1 MTTVSRPNREALDHA
16 LNIFR
21 DAMRPFIVRHLRR
34 VPGTTVEEA
43 IKRSLPHQKVVRFE
57 QNLRDNAGDVAACI
71 DVNDFPHLVQ
81 RNWRDTFDTAFGNAN
96 TVTPALWLIADG
108 RNQTAHPGSHDLEP
122 EFVRTQLFHIS
133 DLLERIS
140 APEQAGAITE
150 IRNNLTAPATEA
162 ANTPAVTP
170 APTSQGELIATPKRT
185 SDSLK
190 PWREVIPPTRDV
202 AEGAFQQAEFMADL
216 QQVFDGRAEA
226 TIYGHPF
233 NFFSQTY
240 ITPGL
245 RILMVNALR
254 RLSGE
259 GGDPVIQT
267 KTGFGGGKTHS
278 LIALLHLVQ
287 NYDALLNSPTNS
299 EHEHIASEIREI
311 SETAGVQP
319 DRGAT
324 AAVAVLDG
332 AYLATSDVEITD
344 NGDPLNTLWSVM
356 AYQLGGQ
363 AAYDIIGNA
372 ARQGTAPGGAQL
384 DQLFEHIGPCLILM
398 DELVAYARNAT
409 AEQRDRIYTF
419 MQALTQSARRSRT
432 TALVVTLPES
442 SLETGGPTGD
452 EALARLENILGRA
465 EAIWEPLA
473 VNEAFEV
480 VRRRLFGQVTDTA
493 ERNRTCEAFVNMYGN
508 SRREYPAH
516 VGEQRYLERM
526 KACYPIHPEV
536 FDRLYSD
543 WSSIPRFQRTRG
555 VLRMLSTCVSRLYRD
570 QSPSPLIM
578 PGDLPLGDPQLAS
591 EFDQLLPGHWAPVLS
606 EIDSDNGRT
615 DLIDGTSQR
624 FQEVGGAARRVAR
637 AVFLGSATSGA
648 TRGIDRRSVH
658 LAAVRPTEGV
668 PRYNEALERMVG
680 DLYYLYHA
688 DDRYYFHAEE
698 NLNKVAS
705 DRKDTLDPALV
716 DEKIIA
722 ELKNA
727 VGRRSD
733 VIVCPLDTAAV
744 SNADVARLIVL
755 SPAQS
760 LSNRASEP
768 DDAGPAALELL
779 RHRGDA
785 MRVNPNTLLFLATR
799 KDEIR
804 VLRDTTRTW
813 MAWQSINS
821 GDEDSGFQAIPNLTG
836 ERRRQ
841 VNGSLR
847 AAETARRNALVRA
860 YRWAMAP
867 YQPDPQQADAYTMNS
882 WQTGTAAQ
890 DNPGD
895 IVNSALDTLRK
906 EEALLDEVTPGALE
920 GMLQRYFWDN
930 RHDHI
935 AVKDLW
941 DALTRNV
948 YLFRLPN
955 RTVLE
960 QSIIA
965 GVAEGKFGY
974 VDGHDSG
981 EYLGRLR
988 FREPMDNATLPLPGL
1003 VVNPVMAE
1011 LEQEKRIQAVP
1022 VQEPT
1027 EDATTT
1033 NGGYTP
1039 EPQPDDEDDDGT
1051 SQPAT
1056 YTTRPRRVVARK
1068 TVEYDVAMY
1077 DFNQLRDEIIRN
1089 LRNDGGNVT
1098 VEVIISAEKTDG
1110 FSESITRAVRENSI
1124 QMELD
1129 FSESDHAP
1137 EP

>member
-1 MTTVSRPNREALDHA
+1 MTTVSRPNREALDRS

-21 DAMRPFIVRHLRR
+21 DAMRPFIVRNLRR
-34 VPGTTVEEA
+34 VSGTTAEES
-43 IKRSLPHQKVVRFE
+43 IRRSLPTRKVAHFE
-57 QNLRDNAGDVAACI
+57 QSLRNQGGDIAASI

-81 RNWRDTFDTAFGNAN
+81 HNWRAAFDAPFDNAS
-96 TVTPALWLIADG
+96 TITPTLWLIADG
-108 RNQTAHPGSHDLEP
+108 RNQAAHPGNSDLEL
-122 EFVRTQLFHIS
+122 EYARTQLYHIV
-133 DLLERIS
+133 DLLERIN
-140 APEQAGAITE
+140 APDQARAVSE
-150 IRNNLTAPATEA
+150 IRDNLGATDTEVANPAISATR
-162 ANTPAVTP
+162 
-170 APTSQGELIATPKRT
+170 GELIALHKRT
-185 SDSLK
+185 NGNLK

-216 QQVFDGRAEA
+216 QQVFDGRAET

-245 RILMVNALR
+245 RVLMVNTLR
-254 RLSGE
+254 RLAGN

-278 LIALLHLVQ
+278 LIALLHLAQ
-287 NYDALLNSPTNS
+287 NYDALLNPPANS
-299 EHEHIASEIREI
+299 EHERIASEIKDI
-311 SETAGVQP
+311 AETAGVP
-319 DRGAT
+319 PERGAA

-332 AYLATSDVEITD
+332 AYLATSDAGVTE
-344 NGDPLNTLWSVM
+344 GGEPLNTLWSVM
-356 AYQLGGQ
+356 AYQLGGE

-372 ARQGTAPGGAQL
+372 ARQGTAPGGSQL
-384 DQLFEHIGPCLILM
+384 DQLLEHVGPCLILM

-465 EAIWEPLA
+465 EAVWEPLA

-480 VRRRLFGQVTDTA
+480 VRRRLFGQVIDTA
-493 ERNRTCEAFVNMYGN
+493 ERDRTCEAFASMYGN
-508 SRREYPAH
+508 SRREYPTN
-516 VGEQRYLERM
+516 VSEQRYLERM

-555 VLRMLSTCVSRLYRD
+555 VLRMMSTCVSRIYRD
-570 QSPSPLIM
+570 QSASPLIM

-591 EFDQLLPGHWAPVLS
+591 EFDQLLPGNWSPVLS

-637 AVFLGSATSGA
+637 AIFLGSATSGA
-648 TRGIDRRSVH
+648 TRGIDRRSIH
-658 LAAVRPTEGV
+658 LAAIRPNEGV
-668 PRYNEALERMVG
+668 PRYNEVLERMVG
-680 DLYYLYHA
+680 NLYYLYHA

-705 DRKDTLDPALV
+705 DRMDALDPELV
-716 DEKIIA
+716 DQKIID
-722 ELKNA
+722 ELKSA
-727 VGRRSD
+727 VGRRVE
-733 VIVCPLDTAAV
+733 VIVCPDGTANV
-744 SNADVARLIVL
+744 PESDVVRLIVL
-755 SPAQS
+755 SPTQS
-760 LSNRASEP
+760 MSSRASEP
-768 DDAGPAALELL
+768 DDAEPAAMELL
-779 RHRGDA
+779 QQRGDA
-785 MRVNPNTLLFLATR
+785 QRVNRNTLFFLAAR
-799 KDEIR
+799 KDEVR

-867 YQPDPQQADAYTMNS
+867 YQPDPQQSDAYTMQS

-895 IVNSALDTLRK
+895 IINSTLETFRK
-906 EEALLDEVTPGALE
+906 EEALLDTLNPGALE
-920 GMLQRYFWDN
+920 GTLQRYYWNDS
-930 RHDHI
+930 DHVR
-935 AVKDLW
+935 VKDLW
-941 DALTRNV
+941 DTLTQNV

-960 QSIIA
+960 RCIIA
-965 GVAEGKFGY
+965 GVAEGRFGY
-974 VDGHDSG
+974 AEGHDG
-981 EYLGRLR
+981 NDYQGNLR
-988 FREPMDNATLPLPGL
+988 FKESMDNVNLPLTGL
-1003 VVNPVMAE
+1003 LVNSVMTE
-1011 LEQEKRIQAVP
+1011 LEQEKRMQTASEPIQKPDGPDIV
-1022 VQEPT
+1022 
-1027 EDATTT
+1027 
-1033 NGGYTP
+1033 G
-1039 EPQPDDEDDDGT
+1039 PQHGDPDEDYGIAK
-1051 SQPAT
+1051 PVT
-1056 YTTRPRRVVARK
+1056 YTTRPRQVVARK
-1068 TVEYDVAMY
+1068 TVESDVAMY

-1089 LRNDGGNVT
+1089 LRNDGGDVT
-1098 VEVIISAEKTDG
+1098 VEVIIRADKTYG
-1110 FSESITRAVRENSI
+1110 FSESITRAVRENSA
-1124 QMELD
+1124 QLDLD
-1129 FSESDHAP
+1129 FSESDYAP

>member
-1 MTTVSRPNREALDHA
+1 MTTVSRPNREALDEA

-21 DAMRPFIVRHLRR
+21 DAMRPFIVRHLRQ
-34 VPGTTVEEA
+34 VPGATVEEA
-43 IKRSLPHQKVVRFE
+43 IKRSLPDRKVVYFQ
-57 QNLRDNAGDVAACI
+57 QNLGNKGGNIAASI

-81 RNWRDTFDTAFGNAN
+81 RNWHETFAAPFNNAS
-96 TVTPALWLIADG
+96 TIRPSLWLIADG
-108 RNQTAHPGSHDLEP
+108 RNQTAHPGDSDLET
-122 EFVRTQLFHIS
+122 EYVRTQLFHIA
-133 DLLERIS
+133 DLLERINT
-140 APEQAGAITE
+140 PEQAGAVSK
-150 IRNNLTAPATEA
+150 IRNNLTATVTEA
-162 ANTPAVTP
+162 AQEPLVAAMPEDQDEHT
-170 APTSQGELIATPKRT
+170 APPRRPNGN
-185 SDSLK
+185 LK

-216 QQVFDGRAEA
+216 QQVFDGRAET

-233 NFFSQTY
+233 NFFGQTY

-245 RILMVNALR
+245 RVLMVNTLR
-254 RLSGE
+254 RLTGN

-278 LIALLHLVQ
+278 LIALLHLAQ
-287 NYDALLNSPTNS
+287 NYDALLNPPANS
-299 EHEHIASEIREI
+299 EHERIALEIREI
-311 SETAGVQP
+311 AETAGIP
-319 DRGAT
+319 SAAGAP

-332 AYLATSDVEITD
+332 AYLSTSDAGVTE
-344 NGDPLNTLWSVM
+344 NGEPLNTLWGVM

-372 ARQGTAPGGAQL
+372 ARQGTAPGGSQL
-384 DQLFEHIGPCLILM
+384 DQLLEHAGPCLILM

-419 MQALTQSARRSRT
+419 MQALTQSARRSQT

-442 SLETGGPTGD
+442 SLETGGSTGD

-465 EAIWEPLA
+465 EAVWEPLA

-480 VRRRLFGQVTDTA
+480 VRRRLFGQVIHTA
-493 ERNRTCEAFVNMYGN
+493 ERDRTCEAFVSMYGN
-508 SRREYPAH
+508 SRREYPAN
-516 VGEQRYLERM
+516 VSEQRYLERM

-555 VLRMLSTCVSRLYRD
+555 VLRMMSTCVSRLYRD
-570 QSPSPLIM
+570 QSASPLIM

-591 EFDQLLPGHWAPVLS
+591 EFDQLLSGHWGPVLS

-637 AVFLGSATSGA
+637 AIFLGSATSGA
-648 TRGIDRRSVH
+648 TRGIDRRSIH
-658 LAAVRPTEGV
+658 LAAIRPGEGV

-705 DRKDTLDPALV
+705 DRKDALDPQLV
-716 DEKIIA
+716 DRKIID
-722 ELKNA
+722 ELKSA
-727 VGRRSD
+727 VSRRAE
-733 VIVCPLDTAAV
+733 VIVCPDDTATVPESDAV
-744 SNADVARLIVL
+744 RLIVL

-768 DDAGPAALELL
+768 DDAEPAAMELL
-779 RHRGDA
+779 KQRGDA
-785 MRVNPNTLLFLATR
+785 LRVNRNTLIFLAAR
-799 KDEIR
+799 KDEVR
-804 VLRDTTRTW
+804 VLRDATRTW

-821 GDEDSGFQAIPNLTG
+821 GDEDSGFQAIPNITG

-860 YRWAMAP
+860 YRWAIAP
-867 YQPDPQQADAYTMNS
+867 YQPDPQQSDAYTIQS
-882 WQTGTAAQ
+882 WQTGTAAL

-895 IVNSALDTLRK
+895 IITSTLETFRK
-906 EEALLDEVTPGALE
+906 EEALLETLNPGALD
-920 GMLQRYFWDN
+920 GLLQHYYWDD
-930 RHDHI
+930 RDHI
-935 AVKDLW
+935 QVKDLW
-941 DALTRNV
+941 NALTQNV
-948 YLFRLPN
+948 FMFRLPN

-965 GVAEGKFGY
+965 GLAEGRFGY
-974 VDGHDSG
+974 ADGHDG
-981 EYLGRLR
+981 NEYQGNLR
-988 FREPMDNATLPLPGL
+988 FRESLDNVSLPLAGL
-1003 VVNPVMAE
+1003 LVNPVMAE
-1011 LEQEKRIQAVP
+1011 LEQEKRIQTV
-1022 VQEPT
+1022 
-1027 EDATTT
+1027 
-1033 NGGYTP
+1033 P
-1039 EPQPDDEDDDGT
+1039 EPPHKPDDPDITEPQLDDPDDDDGIAK
-1051 SQPAT
+1051 PAT
-1056 YTTRPRRVVARK
+1056 YTTRPRHVVARK
-1068 TVEYDVAMY
+1068 TVESDVTMY

-1089 LRNDGGNVT
+1089 LRNDGGDVT
-1098 VEVIISAEKTDG
+1098 VEVIIRADKTDG
-1110 FSESITRAVRENSI
+1110 FSESITRAVRENSA
-1124 QMELD
+1124 QLELD

>member
-1 MTTVSRPNREALDHA
+1 MTTVSRPNREALDEA

-21 DAMRPFIVRHLRR
+21 DAMRPFIVRHLRQ
-34 VPGTTVEEA
+34 VPGATVEEA
-43 IKRSLPHQKVVRFE
+43 VKRSLPDRKVVYFE
-57 QNLRDNAGDVAACI
+57 QNLGNKGGNIAASI

-81 RNWRDTFDTAFGNAN
+81 RNWRDTFAMPFNNAN
-96 TVTPALWLIADG
+96 TITHALWLIADG
-108 RNQTAHPGSHDLEP
+108 WNQTAHPGDSDLET
-122 EFVRTQLFHIS
+122 EYVRTQLFHIA
-133 DLLERIS
+133 DLLERIN
-140 APEQAGAITE
+140 APEQAGVVSK
-150 IRNNLTAPATEA
+150 IRNNLTATATEA
-162 ANTPAVTP
+162 EQAPLVAAMPANQDEPT
-170 APTSQGELIATPKRT
+170 APPRRANGN
-185 SDSLK
+185 LK

-216 QQVFDGRAEA
+216 QQVFDGRAET

-233 NFFSQTY
+233 NFFGQTY

-245 RILMVNALR
+245 RVLMVNTLR
-254 RLSGE
+254 RLAGN

-278 LIALLHLVQ
+278 LIALLHLAQ
-287 NYDALLNSPTNS
+287 NYDALLNPPANS
-299 EHEHIASEIREI
+299 EHERIALEIRDI
-311 SETAGVQP
+311 AETASVPSAG
-319 DRGAT
+319 GAP

-332 AYLATSDVEITD
+332 AYLATSDAGVTE
-344 NGDPLNTLWSVM
+344 NGEPLNTLWSVM

-372 ARQGTAPGGAQL
+372 ARQGTAPGGSQL
-384 DQLFEHIGPCLILM
+384 DQLLEHVGPCLILM

-419 MQALTQSARRSRT
+419 MQALTQSARRNQT

-442 SLETGGPTGD
+442 TLETGGPTGD

-465 EAIWEPLA
+465 EAVWEPLA

-480 VRRRLFGQVTDTA
+480 VRRRLFGQVVDTA
-493 ERNRTCEAFVNMYGN
+493 ERDRTCEAFVSMYGN
-508 SRREYPAH
+508 SRREYPAN
-516 VGEQRYLERM
+516 VSEQRYLERM

-555 VLRMLSTCVSRLYRD
+555 VLRMMSTCVSRLYRD
-570 QSPSPLIM
+570 QSASPLIM

-591 EFDQLLPGHWAPVLS
+591 EFDQLLSGHWGPVLS

-648 TRGIDRRSVH
+648 TRGIDRRSIH
-658 LAAVRPTEGV
+658 LAAIRPGEGV

-705 DRKDTLDPALV
+705 DRKDALDPQLV
-716 DEKIIA
+716 DKKIID
-722 ELKNA
+722 ELKSA
-727 VGRRSD
+727 VSRRAE
-733 VIVCPLDTAAV
+733 VIVCPDDTATV
-744 SNADVARLIVL
+744 PESDTVRLIVL

-760 LSNRASEP
+760 SSNRASEP
-768 DDAGPAALELL
+768 DDAEPATLELL
-779 RHRGDA
+779 RQRGDA
-785 MRVNPNTLLFLATR
+785 QRVNRNTLIFLAPR
-799 KDEIR
+799 KDEVR
-804 VLRDTTRTW
+804 VLRDATRTW
-813 MAWQSINS
+813 MAWQSIHS
-821 GDEDSGFQAIPNLTG
+821 GDEDSGFQAIPNLAG

-867 YQPDPQQADAYTMNS
+867 YQPDPQQSDAYTMKS
-882 WQTGTAAQ
+882 WQTETAAQ

-895 IVNSALDTLRK
+895 IITSAFDTFRQ
-906 EEALLDEVTPGALE
+906 EEALLEALNPVALA
-920 GMLQRYFWDN
+920 GMLQRYYWDV
-930 RHDHI
+930 RDHVQ
-935 AVKDLW
+935 VKDFW
-941 DALTRNV
+941 DALTQNV
-948 YLFRLPN
+948 FMFRLPN

-965 GVAEGKFGY
+965 GVAEGRYGY
-974 VDGHDSG
+974 ADGHDG
-981 EYLGRLR
+981 NEYQGNLR
-988 FREPMDNATLPLPGL
+988 FRESMDNVSLPLPGL
-1003 VVNPVMAE
+1003 LVNPVMAE
-1011 LEQEKRIQAVP
+1011 LEQEKRIQTAPDP
-1022 VQEPT
+1022 VQKP
-1027 EDATTT
+1027 DNPDIAD
-1033 NGGYTP
+1033 
-1039 EPQPDDEDDDGT
+1039 PQPDDPDDDGGT
-1051 SQPAT
+1051 AKPTA
-1056 YTTRPRRVVARK
+1056 YTTRPRHVVARK
-1068 TVEYDVAMY
+1068 TVESDVAMY

-1089 LRNDGGNVT
+1089 LRNDGGDVK
-1098 VEVIISAEKTDG
+1098 VEIIIQADKTDG
-1110 FSESITRAVRENSI
+1110 FSESITRAIRENSV
-1124 QMELD
+1124 QLELD
-1129 FSESDHAP
+1129 FSESDYAP

>member
-1 MTTVSRPNREALDHA
+1 MTTVSRPNREALDEA

-34 VPGTTVEEA
+34 VPGATIEEA
-43 IKRSLPHQKVVRFE
+43 IKRSLPARKVLHFE
-57 QNLRDNAGDVAACI
+57 QNLSSKGGDIAASI
-71 DVNDFPHLVQ
+71 DVNDFPYLVK
-81 RNWRDTFDTAFGNAN
+81 RNWRDTFAAAFGNTRAI
-96 TVTPALWLIADG
+96 THALWLIADG
-108 RNQTAHPGSHDLEP
+108 RNQTAHPGTSDLES
-122 EFVRTQLFHIS
+122 EYVRTQLFHIADS
-133 DLLERIS
+133 LEQIN
-140 APEQAGAITE
+140 APEQARSVTA
-150 IRNNLTAPATEA
+150 IRNNLTVTATEA
-162 ANTPAVTP
+162 AGTPPVTP
-170 APTSQGELIATPKRT
+170 MPTNQCELIAPLQGPNG
-185 SDSLK
+185 SLK
-190 PWREVIPPTRDV
+190 PWRQGIPPTRDV
-202 AEGAFQQAEFMADL
+202 AEGAYQQAEFMADL

-240 ITPGL
+240 VTPGL
-245 RILMVNALR
+245 RTLMVNTLR
-254 RLSGE
+254 RLIGE

-287 NYDALLNSPTNS
+287 NYDALLNPPANS
-299 EHEHIASEIREI
+299 EHERTSEEI
-311 SETAGVQP
+311 NEITEAAGVTLQK
-319 DRGAT
+319 GA
-324 AAVAVLDG
+324 ASSVAVLDG
-332 AYLATSDVEITD
+332 TYLATTDVGITES
-344 NGDPLNTLWSVM
+344 GDPLNTLWSVM

-372 ARQGTAPGGAQL
+372 ARQETAPGGAQL
-384 DQLFEHIGPCLILM
+384 DQLFEHVGPCLILM

-409 AEQRDRIYTF
+409 PEQRDRIYTF

-465 EAIWEPLA
+465 EAVWEPLA

-480 VRRRLFGQVTDTA
+480 VRRRLFGQVTDIV
-493 ERNRTCEAFVNMYGN
+493 ERDRTCEAFVSMYGN

-516 VGEQRYLERM
+516 VGEQRYLDRM

-555 VLRMLSTCVSRLYRD
+555 VLRMMSTCVSRLYRD
-570 QSPSPLIM
+570 QSASPLIM
-578 PGDLPLGDPQLAS
+578 PGDLPLSDPQLAN
-591 EFDQLLPGHWAPVLS
+591 EFDQLLPGQWAPVLS

-637 AVFLGSATSGA
+637 AIFLGSATSGA

-658 LAAVRPTEGV
+658 LATVRPGEGV

-705 DRKDTLDPALV
+705 DRKDAFDPALV
-716 DEKIIA
+716 DERIIA
-722 ELKNA
+722 ELNNA

-733 VIVCPLDTAAV
+733 VMICPQD
-744 SNADVARLIVL
+744 SADVPESDTVRLVVL
-755 SPAQS
+755 SPSQS

-779 RHRGDA
+779 RQRGDA
-785 MRVNPNTLLFLATR
+785 MRVNRNTLLFLVGR

-804 VLRDTTRTW
+804 VLRDATRTW

-847 AAETARRNALVRA
+847 AAETSRRNALVRA

-867 YQPDPQQADAYTMNS
+867 YQLDPQQADTFTMNS

-890 DNPGD
+890 DSAGD
-895 IVNSALDTLRK
+895 IFNSDLDTFRK
-906 EEALLDEVTPGALE
+906 EEALLDEIKPSALQ
-920 GMLQRYFWDN
+920 GMLQLYFWDD
-930 RHDHI
+930 HDHI
-935 AVKDLW
+935 RVNDLW
-941 DALTRNV
+941 DTLTRNV

-955 RTVLE
+955 RAVLE
-960 QSIIA
+960 QCIIA
-965 GVAEGKFGY
+965 GVAEGQFGY
-974 VDGHDSG
+974 AEGHDG
-981 EYLGRLR
+981 NEYRGSLR
-988 FREPMDNATLPLPGL
+988 FREPMADAALLLAGL
-1003 VVNPVMAE
+1003 LLNPVMAE
-1011 LEQEKRIQAVP
+1011 LEQEKRRQGAP

-1027 EDATTT
+1027 DTIGTDDDTTDPKPD
-1033 NGGYTP
+1033 G
-1039 EPQPDDEDDDGT
+1039 PDDGIAK
-1051 SQPAT
+1051 PAT
-1056 YTTRPRRVVARK
+1056 YTTRPRQVVARK
-1068 TVEYDVAMY
+1068 TVESDVSMY

-1089 LRNDGGNVT
+1089 LRNDGGDVT
-1098 VEVIISAEKTDG
+1098 VEVIIRADKTEG
-1110 FSESITRAVRENSI
+1110 FSESITRAIRENSV
-1124 QMELD
+1124 QLELD
-1129 FSESDHAP
+1129 FTESDYVP
-1137 EP
+1137 EA

>member
-1 MTTVSRPNREALDHA
+1 MTTVSRPSREALDEA

-21 DAMRPFIVRHLRR
+21 DAMRPFIVRHLRQ
-34 VPGTTVEEA
+34 VSGATVEEA
-43 IKRSLPHQKVVRFE
+43 IKRSLPDRKVVYFE
-57 QNLRDNAGDVAACI
+57 QNLGNKDGNIAASI

-81 RNWRDTFDTAFGNAN
+81 RNWRETFAAPFGNAN
-96 TVTPALWLIADG
+96 TITPALWLIADG
-108 RNQTAHPGSHDLEP
+108 RNQTAHPGDSDLET
-122 EFVRTQLFHIS
+122 EYVRTQLFHIA
-133 DLLERIS
+133 DLLERIN
-140 APEQAGAITE
+140 APEQAGAVSK
-150 IRNNLTAPATEA
+150 IRNNLTATATEA
-162 ANTPAVTP
+162 AQAPLVTAMPANQDE
-170 APTSQGELIATPKRT
+170 PTAQPKRT
-185 SDSLK
+185 NGNLK

-245 RILMVNALR
+245 QILMVNTLR
-254 RLSGE
+254 RLAGN

-278 LIALLHLVQ
+278 LIALLHLAQ
-287 NYDALLNSPTNS
+287 NYDALLNPPANS
-299 EHEHIASEIREI
+299 EHERIALEIRDI
-311 SETAGVQP
+311 AETASVPSAG
-319 DRGAT
+319 GAA

-332 AYLATSDVEITD
+332 AYLATSDAGVTE
-344 NGDPLNTLWSVM
+344 NGEPLNTLWAVM

-372 ARQGTAPGGAQL
+372 AKQGTAPGGSQL
-384 DQLFEHIGPCLILM
+384 DQLLEHVGPCLILM

-465 EAIWEPLA
+465 EAVWEPLA

-480 VRRRLFGQVTDTA
+480 VRRRLFGQVIDTA
-493 ERNRTCEAFVNMYGN
+493 ERDRTCEAFVSMYGN
-508 SRREYPAH
+508 SRREYPAN
-516 VGEQRYLERM
+516 VSEQRYLERM

-555 VLRMLSTCVSRLYRD
+555 VLRMMSTCVSRLYRD
-570 QSPSPLIM
+570 QSASPLIM

-591 EFDQLLPGHWAPVLS
+591 EFDQLLSGHWGPVLS

-637 AVFLGSATSGA
+637 AIFLGSATSGA
-648 TRGIDRRSVH
+648 TRGIDRRSIH
-658 LAAVRPTEGV
+658 LAAIRPNEGV

-705 DRKDTLDPALV
+705 DRKDALDPQLV
-716 DEKIIA
+716 DRKIVD
-722 ELKNA
+722 ELKSA
-727 VGRRSD
+727 VGRRAE
-733 VIVCPLDTAAV
+733 VIVCPEDTTAV
-744 SNADVARLIVL
+744 PESDVVRLIVL
-755 SPAQS
+755 SPSQS
-760 LSNRASEP
+760 LTNRASEP
-768 DDAGPAALELL
+768 NDAEPATLELL

-785 MRVNPNTLLFLATR
+785 HRVNPNTLLFIAAR
-799 KDEIR
+799 KDEVR
-804 VLRDTTRTW
+804 VLRDATRTW

-867 YQPDPQQADAYTMNS
+867 YQPDPQQSDAYTMKS

-895 IVNSALDTLRK
+895 IITSALETFRK
-906 EEALLDEVTPGALE
+906 EEALLDALNPGTLE
-920 GMLQRYFWDN
+920 GMLQRYYWDD
-930 RHDHI
+930 RDHVQ
-935 AVKDLW
+935 VKELW
-941 DALTRNV
+941 DALTQNV
-948 YLFRLPN
+948 HMFRLSN

-960 QSIIA
+960 QCIIA
-965 GVAEGKFGY
+965 GVAEGRFGY
-974 VDGHDSG
+974 AEGHDG
-981 EYLGRLR
+981 NEYQGNLR
-988 FREPMDNATLPLPGL
+988 FRESMDNVNLPLTGL
-1003 VVNPVMAE
+1003 LVNPVMAE
-1011 LEQEKRIQAVP
+1011 LEQEKRIQA
-1022 VQEPT
+1022 
-1027 EDATTT
+1027 
-1033 NGGYTP
+1033 TP
-1039 EPQPDDEDDDGT
+1039 DPPQKPDDPHITDPQPDDSDDDDGIAK
-1051 SQPAT
+1051 PPT
-1056 YTTRPRRVVARK
+1056 YTTRPRHVVARK
-1068 TVEYDVAMY
+1068 IVESDAAMY

-1089 LRNDGGNVT
+1089 LRNDGGDVT
-1098 VEVIISAEKTDG
+1098 VEVIIRADKTDG
-1110 FSESITRAVRENSI
+1110 FSESITRAVRENSA
-1124 QMELD
+1124 QLEFD

>member
-1 MTTVSRPNREALDHA
+1 MTTVSRPCREALDEA

-21 DAMRPFIVRHLRR
+21 DAMRPFIVRHLRQ
-34 VPGTTVEEA
+34 VSGATVEEA
-43 IKRSLPHQKVVRFE
+43 IKRSLPDRKVVYFE
-57 QNLRDNAGDVAACI
+57 QNLGDKGGNIAASI

-81 RNWRDTFDTAFGNAN
+81 RNWRETFAAPFNNAN
-96 TVTPALWLIADG
+96 TITPSLWLIADG
-108 RNQTAHPGSHDLEP
+108 RNQTAHPGDSDLET
-122 EFVRTQLFHIS
+122 EYVRTQLFHIA
-133 DLLERIS
+133 DLLERIN
-140 APEQAGAITE
+140 APEQAGAVSK
-150 IRNNLTAPATEA
+150 IRNNLTATATEA
-162 ANTPAVTP
+162 AQ
-170 APTSQGELIATPKRT
+170 APLVAAMPEDQDEHTAPPRRPNGN
-185 SDSLK
+185 LK

-216 QQVFDGRAEA
+216 QQVFDGRAET

-233 NFFSQTY
+233 NFFGQTY

-245 RILMVNALR
+245 RTLMVNTLR
-254 RLSGE
+254 RLAGK

-278 LIALLHLVQ
+278 LIALLHLAQ
-287 NYDALLNSPTNS
+287 NYDALLNPPANS
-299 EHEHIASEIREI
+299 EHERVALEIREMA
-311 SETAGVQP
+311 ETAGVP
-319 DRGAT
+319 SAGGAP

-332 AYLATSDVEITD
+332 AYLSTSDAGVTG
-344 NGDPLNTLWSVM
+344 NGEPLNTLWGVM

-372 ARQGTAPGGAQL
+372 ARQGTAPGGSQL
-384 DQLFEHIGPCLILM
+384 DQLLEHVGPCLILM

-419 MQALTQSARRSRT
+419 MQALTQSARRSQT

-442 SLETGGPTGD
+442 SLETGGSTGD
-452 EALARLENILGRA
+452 EVLARLENILGRA
-465 EAIWEPLA
+465 EAVWEPLA

-480 VRRRLFGQVTDTA
+480 VRRRLFGQVIDTA
-493 ERNRTCEAFVNMYGN
+493 ERDRTCEAFVSMYGN
-508 SRREYPAH
+508 SRREYPAN
-516 VGEQRYLERM
+516 VSEQRYLERM

-555 VLRMLSTCVSRLYRD
+555 VLRMMSTCVSRLYRD
-570 QSPSPLIM
+570 QSASPLIM

-591 EFDQLLPGHWAPVLS
+591 EFDQLLSGHWGPVLS

-637 AVFLGSATSGA
+637 AIFLGSATSGA
-648 TRGIDRRSVH
+648 TRGIDRRSIH
-658 LAAVRPTEGV
+658 LAAIRPGEGV

-705 DRKDTLDPALV
+705 DRKDALDPQLV
-716 DEKIIA
+716 DRKIID
-722 ELKNA
+722 ELKSA
-727 VGRRSD
+727 VSRRAE
-733 VIVCPLDTAAV
+733 VIVCPDDTATIPESDAV
-744 SNADVARLIVL
+744 RLIVL

-768 DDAGPAALELL
+768 DDAEPAAMELL
-779 RHRGDA
+779 KQRGDA
-785 MRVNPNTLLFLATR
+785 LRVNRNTLIFLAAR
-799 KDEIR
+799 KDEVR
-804 VLRDTTRTW
+804 VLRDATRTW

-821 GDEDSGFQAIPNLTG
+821 GDEDSSFQAIPNITG

-867 YQPDPQQADAYTMNS
+867 YQPDPQQSDAYTMQS
-882 WQTGTAAQ
+882 WQTGTAAL

-895 IVNSALDTLRK
+895 IITGTLETFRK
-906 EEALLDEVTPGALE
+906 EEALLETLNPGALD
-920 GMLQRYFWDN
+920 GLLQHYYWDD
-930 RHDHI
+930 RDHVR
-935 AVKDLW
+935 VKDLW
-941 DALTRNV
+941 NALTQNV
-948 YLFRLPN
+948 FMFRLPN

-965 GVAEGKFGY
+965 GLAEGRFGY
-974 VDGHDSG
+974 ADGHDG
-981 EYLGRLR
+981 NEYQGNLR
-988 FREPMDNATLPLPGL
+988 FRESTDNVSLPLTGL
-1003 VVNPVMAE
+1003 LVDPVMAE
-1011 LEQEKRIQAVP
+1011 LEQEKRIQTAPAPPQKPDVP
-1022 VQEPT
+1022 DIIDT
-1027 EDATTT
+1027 
-1033 NGGYTP
+1033 
-1039 EPQPDDEDDDGT
+1039 QPDDPDDDGGIAK
-1051 SQPAT
+1051 PAT
-1056 YTTRPRRVVARK
+1056 YTTRPRHVVARK
-1068 TVEYDVAMY
+1068 TIESDVAMY

-1089 LRNDGGNVT
+1089 LRNDGGNVK
-1098 VEVIISAEKTDG
+1098 VEVVIQADKTDG
-1110 FSESITRAVRENSI
+1110 FSESITRAIRENSA
-1124 QMELD
+1124 QLELE
-1129 FSESDHAP
+1129 FSESDYAP

>member
-1 MTTVSRPNREALDHA
+1 MTTVSRPNREALDDA

-34 VPGTTVEEA
+34 VPGATVEEA
-43 IKRSLPHQKVVRFE
+43 IKRSLPDRKSVHFE
-57 QNLRDNAGDVAACI
+57 QNLGNRAGDITASI

-81 RNWRDTFDTAFGNAN
+81 RNWRETFATPFGNAN
-96 TVTPALWLIADG
+96 TITPALWLIADG
-108 RNQTAHPGSHDLEP
+108 RNQTAHPGTSDLEI
-122 EFVRTQLFHIS
+122 EYVRTQLFHIA
-133 DLLERIS
+133 DLLERIN
-140 APEQAGAITE
+140 APGQAEAVSE
-150 IRNNLTAPATEA
+150 IRNNLTATATEVSPVAPMPASQDEPAT
-162 ANTPAVTP
+162 P
-170 APTSQGELIATPKRT
+170 PKRT
-185 SDSLK
+185 NGNLK

-216 QQVFDGRAEA
+216 QQVFDGSAE
-226 TIYGHPF
+226 TSIYGHPF

-245 RILMVNALR
+245 RVLMVNTLR
-254 RLSGE
+254 RLAGR

-278 LIALLHLVQ
+278 LIALLHLAQ
-287 NYDALLNSPTNS
+287 NYDALLNPPANS
-299 EHEHIASEIREI
+299 EHERVALEIREI
-311 SETAGVQP
+311 AETAGVLST
-319 DRGAT
+319 DGA
-324 AAVAVLDG
+324 AADVAVLDG
-332 AYLATSDVEITD
+332 AYLATSDAGVTE
-344 NGDPLNTLWSVM
+344 NGDPLNTLWGVM

-384 DQLFEHIGPCLILM
+384 DQLLEHIGPCLILM

-432 TALVVTLPES
+432 TALVVTLPEN
-442 SLETGGPTGD
+442 SLETGGSTGD

-465 EAIWEPLA
+465 EAVWEPLA

-480 VRRRLFGQVTDTA
+480 VRRRLFGQVIDTA
-493 ERNRTCEAFVNMYGN
+493 ERDRTCEAFVSMYGN
-508 SRREYPAH
+508 SRREYPAN
-516 VGEQRYLERM
+516 VSEQRYLERM

-536 FDRLYSD
+536 FDRLYLD

-555 VLRMLSTCVSRLYRD
+555 VLRMMSTCVSRLYRD
-570 QSPSPLIM
+570 QSASPLIM
-578 PGDLPLGDPQLAS
+578 PGDLPLGDTQLAS
-591 EFDQLLPGHWAPVLS
+591 EFDQLLPGHWGPVLS

-624 FQEVGGAARRVAR
+624 FQEVGGAARRIAR
-637 AVFLGSATSGA
+637 AIFLGSATSGA

-658 LAAVRPTEGV
+658 LAAVRPNEGV
-668 PRYNEALERMVG
+668 PRYNEALDRMVG
-680 DLYYLYHA
+680 SLYYLYHA

-705 DRKDTLDPALV
+705 DRKDALDPTLV

-722 ELKNA
+722 ELKSA
-727 VGRRSD
+727 VGRRAD
-733 VIVCPLDTAAV
+733 VIVCPEDSAAV
-744 SNADVARLIVL
+744 PDTDAVRLIVL
-755 SPAQS
+755 PPAQS

-779 RHRGDA
+779 SQRGDA
-785 MRVNPNTLLFLATR
+785 KRVNPNTLLFLSAR
-799 KDEIR
+799 KDEVR
-804 VLRDTTRTW
+804 VLREATRTW

-821 GDEDSGFQAIPNLTG
+821 GDDDSGFQAISNLTG

-867 YQPDPQQADAYTMNS
+867 YQPDPQQADAYTMQS

-895 IVNSALDTLRK
+895 IINSALDTFRK
-906 EEALLDEVTPGALE
+906 EEALLETLNPGALDT
-920 GMLQRYFWDN
+920 MLQRYFWNN
-930 RHDHI
+930 RDHVR
-935 AVKDLW
+935 VKELW
-941 DALTRNV
+941 DALTQNV

-960 QSIIA
+960 QCIMS
-965 GVAEGKFGY
+965 GVAEGRFGY
-974 VDGHDSG
+974 AEGHDG
-981 EYLGRLR
+981 NEYQGSLR
-988 FREPMDNATLPLPGL
+988 FGEPMDDVNLPLAGL
-1003 VVNPVMAE
+1003 LVNPVMAE
-1011 LEQEKRIQAVP
+1011 LEQEKRMQAAP
-1022 VQEPT
+1022 VQEP
-1027 EDATTT
+1027 AQS
-1033 NGGYTP
+1033 GAGSHGYTTG
-1039 EPQPDDEDDDGT
+1039 PQPEDPDEGSST
-1051 SQPAT
+1051 TQPVT
-1056 YTTRPRRVVARK
+1056 YTTRPRHVVARK
-1068 TVEYDVAMY
+1068 TVESDVAMY

-1089 LRNDGGNVT
+1089 LRNDGGDVT
-1098 VEVIISAEKTDG
+1098 VEVIIRAAKDDG
-1110 FSESITRAVRENSI
+1110 FSESITRAVRENSN
-1124 QMELD
+1124 QLEFE
-1129 FSESDHAP
+1129 FSESDHVS

>member
-1 MTTVSRPNREALDHA
+1 MTTVSRPNREALDQA

-34 VPGTTVEEA
+34 GPGSTVEEA
-43 IKRSLPHQKVVRFE
+43 IKRSLPDQKVVRFE
-57 QNLRDNAGDVAACI
+57 QNLRDNAGDIAACI
-71 DVNDFPHLVQ
+71 DVNDFPNLVQ
-81 RNWRDTFDTAFGNAN
+81 RNWRDTFATTFGNAS
-96 TVTPALWLIADG
+96 TITHALWLIADG
-108 RNQTAHPGSHDLEP
+108 RNQTAHPGSYDLEP
-122 EFVRTQLFHIS
+122 EFVRMQLFHIA
-133 DLLERIS
+133 DLLERIN
-140 APEQAGAITE
+140 APAEATAVTE
-150 IRNNLTAPATEA
+150 IRNNLTATATEV
-162 ANTPAVTP
+162 ANTQEVTP
-170 APTSQGELIATPKRT
+170 APTAQGEIIATPKRA
-185 SDSLK
+185 SDRLK

-245 RILMVNALR
+245 RILMANTLR

-287 NYDALLNSPTNS
+287 NYDALLNPPSNS
-299 EHEHIASEIREI
+299 AHEQIASEISEI
-311 SETAGVQP
+311 AEAAGVP
-319 DRGAT
+319 PEHSTAT
-324 AAVAVLDG
+324 AVAVVDG
-332 AYLATSDVEITD
+332 AYLATSDAEVTE
-344 NGDPLNTLWSVM
+344 NGDPLNTLWAVM
-356 AYQLGGQ
+356 AHQLGGQ
-363 AAYDIIGNA
+363 AAYEIIGNA

-384 DQLFEHIGPCLILM
+384 DQLFEHVGPCLILM

-465 EAIWEPLA
+465 EAVWEPLA

-480 VRRRLFGQVTDTA
+480 VRRRLFGQVADTA
-493 ERNRTCEAFVNMYGN
+493 ERDRTCEAFVTMYSN

-555 VLRMLSTCVSRLYRD
+555 VLRMMSTCVSRLYRD
-570 QSPSPLIM
+570 QSTSPLIM

-591 EFDQLLPGHWAPVLS
+591 EFNQLLPGHWPPVIS

-615 DLIDGTSQR
+615 DLIDRTSQR

-637 AVFLGSATSGA
+637 GIFLGSATSGA

-658 LAAVRPTEGV
+658 LAAVRPVEGI

-705 DRKDTLDPALV
+705 DRKDALDPALV

-722 ELKNA
+722 DLKTA
-727 VGRRSD
+727 VGRRND
-733 VIVCPLDTAAV
+733 VIVCPPDSAAV
-744 SNADVARLIVL
+744 PDTDVVRLIVL
-755 SPAQS
+755 SPSQS

-768 DDAGPAALELL
+768 DDASPVALELL
-779 RHRGDA
+779 RQRGDA
-785 MRVNPNTLLFLATR
+785 KRVNSNTLIFLATR

-804 VLRDTTRTW
+804 VLRDATRTW
-813 MAWQSINS
+813 MAWHSIDN
-821 GDEDSGFQAIPNLTG
+821 GDEHSGFQAITNLTG

-847 AAETARRNALVRA
+847 AADTARRNALVRA
-860 YRWAMAP
+860 YRWAIAP
-867 YQPDPQQADAYTMNS
+867 YQSDPQQADAYTMS
-882 WQTGTAAQ
+882 IWQTVTAAQ

-895 IVNSALDTLRK
+895 IIKSALDTFRK
-906 EEALLDEVTPGALE
+906 EDALLDEISPSALD
-920 GMLQRYFWDN
+920 GMLQRYYWDD
-930 RHDHI
+930 HDHI
-935 AVKDLW
+935 RVNELW
-941 DALTRNV
+941 DTLTKYS
-948 YLFRLPN
+948 YLFRLPT
-955 RTVLE
+955 RTVLD

-965 GVAEGKFGY
+965 GVPEGKFGY
-974 VDGHDSG
+974 ADQYDDG
-981 EYLGRLR
+981 EYQGVLR
-988 FREPMDNATLPLPGL
+988 FREPMPDATLPLAGFL
-1003 VVNPVMAE
+1003 LNPVMAE
-1011 LEQEKRIQAVP
+1011 LEQEKRRQATV
-1022 VQEPT
+1022 VQEPKDPT
-1027 EDATTT
+1027 ETGNGCTTD
-1033 NGGYTP
+1033 P
-1039 EPQPDDEDDDGT
+1039 EPDEPSGDIT
-1051 SQPAT
+1051 QPAT

-1068 TVEYDVAMY
+1068 TVESDVAMY

-1089 LRNDGGNVT
+1089 LRNDGGSVT
-1098 VEVIISAEKTDG
+1098 VEVIISAEKTEG

-1124 QMELD
+1124 QLE
-1129 FSESDHAP
+1129 FNFTESDYAP

>member
-1 MTTVSRPNREALDHA
+1 
-16 LNIFR
+16 
-21 DAMRPFIVRHLRR
+21 
-34 VPGTTVEEA
+34 
-43 IKRSLPHQKVVRFE
+43 
-57 QNLRDNAGDVAACI
+57 
-71 DVNDFPHLVQ
+71 
-81 RNWRDTFDTAFGNAN
+81 
-96 TVTPALWLIADG
+96 
-108 RNQTAHPGSHDLEP
+108 
-122 EFVRTQLFHIS
+122 
-133 DLLERIS
+133 
-140 APEQAGAITE
+140 
-150 IRNNLTAPATEA
+150 
-162 ANTPAVTP
+162 
-170 APTSQGELIATPKRT
+170 
-185 SDSLK
+185 
-190 PWREVIPPTRDV
+190 
-202 AEGAFQQAEFMADL
+202 MADL

-245 RILMVNALR
+245 RILLVNTLR
-254 RLSGE
+254 RLSGK

-287 NYDALLNSPTNS
+287 NYDALLNPTTNS
-299 EHEHIASEIREI
+299 AHEQIASEIREFADA
-311 SETAGVQP
+311 AGVP
-319 DRGAT
+319 TELRSGT
-324 AAVAVLDG
+324 AVAVLDG
-332 AYLATSDVEITD
+332 AYLATSDAGVTE
-344 NGDPLNTLWSVM
+344 NGDPLNTLWAVM
-356 AYQLGGQ
+356 AHQLGGQ
-363 AAYDIIGNA
+363 SAYDIIGNA

-384 DQLFEHIGPCLILM
+384 DQLFEHVGPCLILM

-419 MQALTQSARRSRT
+419 MQALTQSARRSQT

-465 EAIWEPLA
+465 EAVWEPLA

-480 VRRRLFGQVTDTA
+480 VRRRLFGQVADIA
-493 ERNRTCEAFVNMYGN
+493 ERDRTCEAFVSMYGN
-508 SRREYPAH
+508 SRREYPSQ

-526 KACYPIHPEV
+526 KSCYPIHPEV

-555 VLRMLSTCVSRLYRD
+555 VLRMMSTCVSRLYRD
-570 QSPSPLIM
+570 QSASPLIM

-591 EFDQLLPGHWAPVLS
+591 EFDQLLPGHWAPVIS

-637 AVFLGSATSGA
+637 GIFLGSATSGA
-648 TRGIDRRSVH
+648 TRGIDRRGVH
-658 LAAVRPTEGV
+658 LGVVRPGEGV

-705 DRKDTLDPALV
+705 DRKDALDSALV
-716 DEKIIA
+716 DEKIID
-722 ELKNA
+722 ELKSA

-733 VIVCPLDTAAV
+733 VIVCPPDSAAV
-744 SNADVARLIVL
+744 PDSDTVRLVVL

-760 LSNRASEP
+760 LSNRASES
-768 DDAGPAALELL
+768 DDARPAALELL

-785 MRVNPNTLLFLATR
+785 ARVNSNTLLFLATR

-804 VLRDTTRTW
+804 VLREATRTW

-821 GDEDSGFQAIPNLTG
+821 GDDESGFQAIPNLAG

-867 YQPDPQQADAYTMNS
+867 YQSDPQQTDAYTMNV

-895 IVNSALDTLRK
+895 IIKSALDTFHK
-906 EEALLDEVTPGALE
+906 EEALLDEITPSALE
-920 GMLQRYFWDN
+920 GMLQRFYWDN
-930 RHDHI
+930 HDHI
-935 AVKDLW
+935 QVNDLW
-941 DALTRNV
+941 NTLTHYV
-948 YLFRLPN
+948 YLFRLLN

-965 GVAEGKFGY
+965 GVAEGNFGY
-974 VDGHDSG
+974 ADRHDGS
-981 EYLGRLR
+981 EYQGVLR
-988 FREPMDNATLPLPGL
+988 FQEPMTDVTLPMAGL
-1003 VVNPVMAE
+1003 LLNPVMAE
-1011 LEQEKRIQAVP
+1011 LEQEKRRQTTT

-1027 EDATTT
+1027 STNAT
-1033 NGGYTP
+1033 NGGYTTEP
-1039 EPQPDDEDDDGT
+1039 EPDDPYRGIA
-1051 SQPAT
+1051 QPAT

-1068 TVEYDVAMY
+1068 TVESDVAMY

-1089 LRNDGGNVT
+1089 LRNDGGDVT
-1098 VEVIISAEKTDG
+1098 VEVIIQAAKDDG
-1110 FSESITRAVRENSI
+1110 FSESTTRAVRENSA
-1124 QMELD
+1124 QLELN
-1129 FSESDHAP
+1129 FTESDYAP